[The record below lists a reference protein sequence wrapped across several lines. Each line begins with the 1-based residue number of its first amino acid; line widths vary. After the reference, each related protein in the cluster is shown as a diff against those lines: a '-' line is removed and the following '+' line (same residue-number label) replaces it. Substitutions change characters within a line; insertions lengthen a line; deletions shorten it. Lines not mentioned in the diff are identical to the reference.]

1 MKSILNVLRDERGI
15 SEFVAAIALVAIVV
29 AVAIAADPQVRNMV
43 GALITDAQNSLQNIF

>member
-1 MKSILNVLRDERGI
+1 VKSILNVLRDERGI

>member
-1 MKSILNVLRDERGI
+1 MKRILNVLRDERGI